1 MKHKKSIIAA
11 VIIVGA
17 VVGGYFYWRHTSIYP
32 STSDAYVHASVVT
45 IAPQIGGRISVL
57 PVKDHQHVEKGQL
70 LIQIDPESFRIA
82 LDRAKANLEM
92 AQQQSRAA
100 EAAVAA
106 AHAAVAERRAN
117 LRNAADNAGRVLALY
132 RKHTVSKAEVDDA
145 VARRDSARAAL
156 IQAKADMQKAIQQQA
171 AAGAKASVQVA
182 HAALEQARL
191 DLSYT
196 RITAPASGVLGT
208 INVRVG
214 DVVNQAQAL
223 FPLVEDKSFWVEAN
237 FKETDLA
244 RIRKGEPATITV
256 DMVPGKT
263 FHGTVDSVS
272 PASGTAFSL
281 LPPENATGNWVKVR
295 QRFAVKIPFTEQ
307 DPDPPLRIGAS
318 AEVTVDTT
326 GLAHD

>member
-1 MKHKKSIIAA
+1 MKHKQWLI
-11 VIIVGA
+11 A
-17 VVGGYFYWRHTSIYP
+17 VVILVGVVIGGYFYERHTTMYP

-45 IAPQIGGRISVL
+45 IAPQISGRISLL
-57 PVKDHQHVEKGQL
+57 PVKDHRHVEKGQL
-70 LIQIDPESFRIA
+70 LIQIDPAPFRIA
-82 LDRAKANLEM
+82 LDRAEANLEM

-117 LRNAADNAGRVLALY
+117 LKDAADNAKRMLALY
-132 RKHTVSKAEVDDA
+132 RKHTISRAEVDDA

-156 IQAKADMQKAIQQQA
+156 IQSKADLQKAIQQQA
-171 AAGAKASVQVA
+171 AAGAMASVKVA
-182 HAALEQARL
+182 QAALEQARL

-196 RITAPASGVLGT
+196 RIVAPASGVLGT

-237 FKETDLA
+237 FKETDLV
-244 RIRKGEPATITV
+244 RIRPGQLATIRV
-256 DMVPGKT
+256 DMAPGNT

-295 QRFAVKIPFTEQ
+295 QRFAVKISFAGQ
-307 DPDPPLRIGAS
+307 DPDSPLRIGAS

-326 GLAHD
+326 GLGE

>member
-1 MKHKKSIIAA
+1 MKHRKWLIAA
-11 VIIVGA
+11 VIVVGSLI
-17 VVGGYFYWRHTSIYP
+17 GGYFYERHTTVYP

-45 IAPQIGGRISVL
+45 IAPQISGRINSL

-70 LIQIDPESFRIA
+70 LMRIDPAPFRIA
-82 LDRAKANLEM
+82 LDRAEANLEM

-117 LRNAADNAGRVLALY
+117 LKDAADNAKRMLALY
-132 RKHTVSKAEVDDA
+132 RKHTVSRAEVDDA
-145 VARRDSARAAL
+145 VAKRDSARATL
-156 IQAKADMQKAIQQQA
+156 IQAKADLHKAIQQQA

-182 HAALEQARL
+182 QASLEQARL

-196 RITAPASGVLGT
+196 RIAAPASGVLGT

-214 DVVNQAQAL
+214 DVVNQSQAL
-223 FPLVEDKSFWVEAN
+223 FPMVEDKSFWVDAN
-237 FKETDLA
+237 FKETDLV
-244 RIRKGEPATITV
+244 RIRPGQPATITV
-256 DMVPGKT
+256 DMAPGKT

-295 QRFAVKIPFTEQ
+295 QRFAVKIPFAGQ

-326 GLAHD
+326 GLGG

>member
-1 MKHKKSIIAA
+1 MKHKKWLIAM
-11 VIIVGA
+11 VIVVGG
-17 VVGGYFYWRHTSIYP
+17 VVGGYFYDHHTTLYP

-45 IAPQIGGRISVL
+45 IAPQISGRISLL

-70 LIQIDPESFRIA
+70 LIQIDPAPFRIA

-117 LRNAADNAGRVLALY
+117 LKDAGDNAKRMLALY
-132 RKHTVSKAEVDDA
+132 RKHTVSRAEVDDA

-156 IQAKADMQKAIQQQA
+156 IQAKADLQKAVQQQA
-171 AAGAKASVQVA
+171 AAGAKASVKVA
-182 HAALEQARL
+182 RAALEQARL

-196 RITAPASGVLGT
+196 QIAAPASGVLGT

-214 DVVNQAQAL
+214 DVVNQARAL
-223 FPLVEDKSFWVEAN
+223 FPLMEDNSFWVDAN
-237 FKETDLA
+237 FKETDLV
-244 RIRKGEPATITV
+244 RIRRGQPATITV
-256 DMVPGKT
+256 DMAPGKT

-295 QRFAVKIPFTEQ
+295 QRFAVKIPLVGK
-307 DPDPPLRIGAS
+307 DPDPSLRIGAS
-318 AEVTVDTT
+318 AEVTVDTK
-326 GLAHD
+326 GLGG

>member
-1 MKHKKSIIAA
+1 MKHKKWMVAV
-11 VIIVGA
+11 VIIVGG
-17 VVGGYFYWRHTSIYP
+17 VIGGYFYWRHTTLYP
-32 STSDAYVHASVVT
+32 STSDAYVHAATVT
-45 IAPQIGGRISVL
+45 IAPQISGRINML

-70 LIQIDPESFRIA
+70 LIQIDPAPFRIA
-82 LDRAKANLEM
+82 FDRAKANLEM

-100 EAAVAA
+100 VAGVA
-106 AHAAVAERRAN
+106 SAHAAVAERLAN
-117 LRNAADNAGRVLALY
+117 LKDAADNAKRMLALY
-132 RKHTVSKAEVDDA
+132 RKHAVSRAEVDDA

-156 IQAKADMQKAIQQQA
+156 IQSKADLQKAIQQQA

-182 HAALEQARL
+182 QAALEQARL

-196 RITAPASGVLGT
+196 RIAAPVSGVLGT

-223 FPLVEDKSFWVEAN
+223 FPLVEDNSFWVDAN
-237 FKETDLA
+237 FKETDLV
-244 RIRKGEPATITV
+244 RIRPGQRATITV

-281 LPPENATGNWVKVR
+281 LPPENATGNWVKVQ

-307 DPDPPLRIGAS
+307 DPEPPLRIGAS